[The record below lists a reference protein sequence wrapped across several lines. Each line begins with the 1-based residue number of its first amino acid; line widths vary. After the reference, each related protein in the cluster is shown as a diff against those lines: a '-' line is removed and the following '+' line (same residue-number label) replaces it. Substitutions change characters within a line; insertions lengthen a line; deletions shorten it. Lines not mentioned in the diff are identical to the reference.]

1 MAYRATIR
9 GLSGRSIVQDGWR
22 RIMMAICKTVL
33 SRAFGSQSPLVFTF
47 GSLHV
52 GDQSFATAY
61 NSNVPHTYRI
71 ANLCDSYPAWF
82 PLSRLHP
89 LIRMSMSDCRVRLYG
104 KPGTIGATIH
114 WRPFTSR
121 WCSPIGEL
129 SVGGLEIIPSS
140 RACIPHW
147 YLLLRCHFSKHK

>member
-1 MAYRATIR
+1 
-9 GLSGRSIVQDGWR
+9 
-22 RIMMAICKTVL
+22 MMAICKTVL

-71 ANLCDSYPAWF
+71 ANLCDFVPTMVSLEPVT
-82 PLSRLHP
+82 P
-89 LIRMSMSDCRVRLYG
+89 SDPYVHVGL
-104 KPGTIGATIH
+104 PGTFVWQTWDDWATIH

-129 SVGGLEIIPSS
+129 SVGASKLSPVVG
-140 RACIPHW
+140 RAFRIGICF
-147 YLLLRCHFSKHK
+147 YVVTSLSMSDVE

>member
-1 MAYRATIR
+1 
-9 GLSGRSIVQDGWR
+9 
-22 RIMMAICKTVL
+22 MMAICKTVL

-52 GDQSFATAY
+52 GDKSFATAY
-61 NSNVPHTYRI
+61 NSNVLHTYRI
-71 ANLCDSYPAWF
+71 ANLCDFVP
-82 PLSRLHP
+82 
-89 LIRMSMSDCRVRLYG
+89 SMVSLEPVTPSDPYVHVGLPGTFYG

-147 YLLLRCHFSKHK
+147 YLLLRCHFSKHE